1 MESFHLP
8 NIFLR
13 DVHNLGVNKVEF
25 KRRHSD
31 SADKSVREG
40 KKGGSMFLLL
50 H

>member
-1 MESFHLP
+1 M
-8 NIFLR
+8 FLR